1 MSEIVPRVLIG
12 LSLLAL
18 IDFPRVAA
26 GESEPAAAQLEQ
38 FLTAGFDRRGTSDQ
52 ALKDEYR
59 ELKRASNSDLS
70 PDYAYALALLKRN
83 QYDEAM
89 QILDELR
96 GKPGPAYL
104 PAWQAAI
111 WNRLNRRD
119 YEQGFSQLTELAAMT
134 ADPDRKWATPEHPP
148 QNARWMGKLLAGMGY
163 QLTSGRDWENLQA
176 VWHKVESDLTDPL
189 LQQELQ
195 AGIQEVRQLRKEI
208 EGDFTETAKETEAE
222 QAKTEEELAKEL
234 EQKAEETEKAKEDLK
249 LTAEEWKKK
258 LDKELVEFGR
268 KIGSLE
274 RDYAFLD
281 AKRLS
286 LERSITLVQ
295 REQTALALAAE
306 NAPKNVNSTG
316 VALENGRL
324 NAKLAQYQGEHQQT
338 LVGLQQVTAQG
349 NLLLAQRQ
357 ALINEYQ
364 QATGKLV
371 QQDKK
376 LEQLA
381 KKLSKNQEKLEA
393 DDKPVRPTA
402 ELRRLR
408 SRMKYLSTY
417 LPFDL
422 DEEKQKLIDSQIPD
436 SGD

>member
-18 IDFPRVAA
+18 IDIPSVAT
-26 GESEPAAAQLEQ
+26 GESEPAASQLEQ
-38 FLTAGFDRRGTSDQ
+38 FLTAGFDRRGTSDNQ
-52 ALKDEYR
+52 LKDEYR
-59 ELKRASNSDLS
+59 ELKRSSADDLS
-70 PDYAYALALLKRN
+70 ADYAYALALLKRN
-83 QYDEAM
+83 DYDAAM
-89 QILDELR
+89 KILDDLR
-96 GKPGPAYL
+96 SQPGPVYL
-104 PAWQAAI
+104 PAWHASI
-111 WNRLNRRD
+111 WNRLNRREYD
-119 YEQGFSQLTELAAMT
+119 EGFSQLTELARLT
-134 ADPDRKWATPEHPP
+134 TDPDRKWTAPDQPQ

-163 QLTSGRDWENLQA
+163 QLTSGRDWEALQV
-176 VWHKVESDLTDPL
+176 VWHKTESGLTEPE
-189 LQQELQ
+189 LQQEFQ
-195 AGIQEVRQLRKEI
+195 AGIQEVRQLRKEL
-208 EGDFTETAKETEAE
+208 EGDLTETAKETKAE

-234 EQKAEETEKAKEDLK
+234 EQKAEETEQAKEDLK

-306 NAPKNVNSTG
+306 NSPRNANSNA

-324 NAKLAQYQGEHQQT
+324 NTKLAQYQGEHRQT
-338 LVGLQQVTAQG
+338 LVGLQQVTVQG
-349 NLLLAQRQ
+349 NALLAQRQ

-364 QATGKLV
+364 KATGKLV
-371 QQDKK
+371 EQDKK
-376 LEQLA
+376 LELLA
-381 KKLSKNQEKLEA
+381 KRLSKNQEKLD

-402 ELRRLR
+402 ELRKLR
-408 SRMKYLSTY
+408 IRMKYFSTY

-422 DEEKQKLIDSQIPD
+422 DEEKQKLIDSQIPA